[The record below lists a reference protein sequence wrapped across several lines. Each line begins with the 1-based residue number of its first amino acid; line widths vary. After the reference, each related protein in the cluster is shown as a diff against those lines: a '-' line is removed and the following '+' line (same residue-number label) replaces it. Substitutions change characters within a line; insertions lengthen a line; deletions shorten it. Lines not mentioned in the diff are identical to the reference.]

1 MQEHS
6 LQIGTDS
13 LRTLFRFRPLTARG
27 VALKDQTLASNAASS
42 HEDVLNDI
50 FQLFHDRGDS
60 MYAGEP
66 VSQTEHALQ
75 AAVFAEKECS
85 SSAMI
90 TAALLHDI
98 GHLLSKHPEDCAES
112 GIDDQH
118 ERLGAKWLSAHFG
131 PDVVEPIR
139 LHVPAKRY
147 LCAVNPDYLRN
158 LSSASLTS
166 LKLQGG
172 PFTTEEVRAFDALP
186 HAQHAL
192 RLRAW
197 DEAAKVENMELP
209 DLIHFRAHLET
220 CLKS

>member
-1 MQEHS
+1 MKQQTPAS
-6 LQIGTDS
+6 NVASSRDNVLDGIFG
-13 LRTLFRFRPLTARG
+13 LFR
-27 VALKDQTLASNAASS
+27 
-42 HEDVLNDI
+42 
-50 FQLFHDRGDS
+50 DRGDS

-75 AAVFAEKECS
+75 AAFLAEKEGS
-85 SSAMI
+85 PSALI

-98 GHLLSKHPEDCAES
+98 GHLLSDFPEDCAES

-118 ERLGAKWLSAHFG
+118 EQLGAKWLSAHFG
-131 PDVVEPIR
+131 GDVVEPIR

-147 LCAVNPDYLRN
+147 LCAVNQEYLQN
-158 LSSASLTS
+158 LSNASLLS

-172 PFTTEEVRAFDALP
+172 PFNVDEVKAFEALP

-197 DEAAKVENMELP
+197 DEAAKVPSLQVQ
-209 DLIHFRAHLET
+209 DLTHFRAYLQM